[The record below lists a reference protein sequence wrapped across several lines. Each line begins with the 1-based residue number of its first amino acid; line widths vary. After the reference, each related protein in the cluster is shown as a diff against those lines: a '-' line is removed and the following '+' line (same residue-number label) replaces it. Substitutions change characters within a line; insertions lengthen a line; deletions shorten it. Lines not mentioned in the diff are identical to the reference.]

1 MAGFDDK
8 RVMREYDAALD
19 QALVELLA
27 VLPPDDFAD
36 FSDWLWRVITQ
47 EPPLSRPQQA
57 PNYEWAQ
64 FGPPLWSYKGQQAP
78 P

>member
-19 QALVELLA
+19 RALVELLA
-27 VLPPDDFAD
+27 ALPPDDFAD

-47 EPPLSRPQQA
+47 EPPPARSPQA
-57 PNYEWAQ
+57 LNHEWAQ
-64 FGPPLWSYKGQQAP
+64 FGPAIYSTRQQAA
-78 P
+78 

>member
-36 FSDWLWRVITQ
+36 FSDWLWQAITQ
-47 EPPLSRPQQA
+47 GPDMPPAAQA
-57 PNYEWAQ
+57 PHYEWAQ
-64 FGPPLWSYKGQQAP
+64 FGPAIYSTRQQAT
-78 P
+78 